1 MIFLFFFSKKKHY
14 FCLLLY
20 VTPAIAMKDRYINP
34 LTDFGFKKL
43 FGTEVNKDLLIDF
56 LNQVLPQ
63 KIKTLSY
70 SRNEQLGSTDLDRK
84 AVFDLYCVGE
94 NEERFIVE
102 LQKAKQNYFKDRSVY
117 YASFPIQEQ
126 AKKGDWDFKLEPV
139 YSIGILDFI
148 FDDHKEESEML
159 HTVELKDQ
167 HGKVFFKKLTFVYIE
182 LPKFKKKEEELET
195 QFEKWLY
202 VFRHLAELKDR
213 PQKLQDKIFQ
223 RLFEAAEIAQ
233 FTPDEREAYEKSLK
247 YYRDLKNVVDTSHEE
262 GRLEGREEGRAE
274 GLEEGIEK
282 GRNEEEIEIAKKMI
296 LQGLENALIQSVTA
310 LSNEELEKLRQTL

>member
-1 MIFLFFFSKKKHY
+1 
-14 FCLLLY
+14 
-20 VTPAIAMKDRYINP
+20 MKDRYINP

-70 SRNEQLGSTDLDRK
+70 SRNEHLGSTDLDRK

-126 AKKGDWDFKLEPV
+126 AQKGEWDFKLEPV

-159 HTVELKDQ
+159 HTVELKNQ
-167 HGKVFFKKLTFVYIE
+167 HGKVFYDKLTFVYIE

-213 PQKLQDKIFQ
+213 PQKLQDKVFQ

-274 GLEEGIEK
+274 GLQEGIEK
-282 GRNEEEIEIAKKMI
+282 GRNEEKIEIAKKMI

-310 LSNEELEKLRQTL
+310 LSNEELEKLRQML